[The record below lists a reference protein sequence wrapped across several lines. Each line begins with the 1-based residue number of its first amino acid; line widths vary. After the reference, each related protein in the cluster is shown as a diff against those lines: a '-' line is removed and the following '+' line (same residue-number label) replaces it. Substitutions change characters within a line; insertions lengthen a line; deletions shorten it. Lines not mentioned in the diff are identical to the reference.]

1 MSSALSPAGLELAAP
16 FGINPFLALFDNAVL
31 WWGLAACGLAQ
42 LSKLVIELVVHRR
55 WNPKVL
61 IETGGMPSSHSALIT
76 GTAAGIGWKLGFDSP
91 LFALAATLCFIVLYD
106 ASGVRLN
113 AGLIA
118 ARVNELPAQLWQGVH
133 AETASTERLTT
144 ESANAHADS
153 SADSSAGSTLL
164 KPLKESLGHTRLE
177 VLVGSLMGPAIALPG
192 LVLMGSPLQLALSW
206 GLLAPL
212 G

>member
-1 MSSALSPAGLELAAP
+1 MNALL
-16 FGINPFLALFDNAVL
+16 DNGVL

-76 GTAAGIGWKLGFDSP
+76 GTAAGIGWQQGFDSP

-106 ASGVRLN
+106 ASGVRRN

-118 ARVNELPAQLWQGVH
+118 ARVNQLPAQLWGDDP
-133 AETASTERLTT
+133 AKA
-144 ESANAHADS
+144 
-153 SADSSAGSTLL
+153 
-164 KPLKESLGHTRLE
+164 LKESLGHTRLE

-192 LVLMGSPLQLALSW
+192 LVLVGSPLQLAVSW
-206 GLLAPL
+206 GLLAPV

>member
-1 MSSALSPAGLELAAP
+1 MSSALVPELHP
-16 FGINPFLALFDNAVL
+16 LLAVLDNGAL

-42 LSKLVIELVVHRR
+42 LSKLVIELLVHRR

-76 GTAAGIGWKLGFDSP
+76 GTTACIGWQLGFDAP

-106 ASGVRLN
+106 ASGVRRN
-113 AGLIA
+113 AGLTA
-118 ARVNELPAQLWQGVH
+118 ARVNELPQGLWTFDEG
-133 AETASTERLTT
+133 ER
-144 ESANAHADS
+144 EGANPSGPPSAPP
-153 SADSSAGSTLL
+153 SAL
-164 KPLKESLGHTRLE
+164 KPLKESLGHTRPE

-192 LVLMGSPLQLALSW
+192 LVLVGTPLHLATAW
-206 GLLAPL
+206 GLITPI

>member
-1 MSSALSPAGLELAAP
+1 MNALL
-16 FGINPFLALFDNAVL
+16 DNGVL

-76 GTAAGIGWKLGFDSP
+76 GTAAGIGWQLGFDSP

-106 ASGVRLN
+106 ASGVRRN

-118 ARVNELPAQLWQGVH
+118 ARVNELPAELWP
-133 AETASTERLTT
+133 AAP
-144 ESANAHADS
+144 
-153 SADSSAGSTLL
+153 
-164 KPLKESLGHTRLE
+164 KPLKETLGHTRLE

-192 LVLMGSPLQLALSW
+192 LVLVGSPLHLAAAW
-206 GLLAPL
+206 GWIAPL

>member
-1 MSSALSPAGLELAAP
+1 MSSALVPGLHPLLAV
-16 FGINPFLALFDNAVL
+16 LDNGTL

-42 LSKLVIELVVHRR
+42 LSKLVIELVVHQR

-76 GTAAGIGWKLGFDSP
+76 GTTACIGWQQGFDSP

-106 ASGVRLN
+106 ASGVRRN

-118 ARVNELPAQLWQGVH
+118 ARVNELPEGLWSFD
-133 AETASTERLTT
+133 TAAGNGDIHGDGARAKGP
-144 ESANAHADS
+144 ESA
-153 SADSSAGSTLL
+153 L
-164 KPLKESLGHTRLE
+164 KPLKESLGHTKPE

-192 LVLMGSPLQLALSW
+192 LVLVGTPLHLATAW
-206 GLLAPL
+206 GLITPI